1 VSLYGNNRVSYSL
14 PFIEIMSSAFNNNLN
29 VSIRCALSSRSS
41 LNIIRS
47 IHYPLLGGLYSKDSD
62 RRFAWRVD
70 LLKYRLIHAN
80 VALVGSLTYR
90 GYSAVQSP
98 TSIHEAG

>member
-1 VSLYGNNRVSYSL
+1 MTNT
-14 PFIEIMSSAFNNNLN
+14 FNNNSN
-29 VSIRCALSSRSS
+29 IPIRCQLSSLSS

-47 IHYPLLGGLYSKDSD
+47 IHYPILGGLYSKYSD

-90 GYSAVQSP
+90 GHSTLQSS